1 MPIMRNHH
9 MRSAAPSACAGRT
22 QTEKS
27 TYFNGGLFAGISLS
41 IRFNRLILFR
51 VLACFFIGLYKI
63 FLSYLLLSCQGL
75 ILSTHAV
82 CHYLL
87 PFLSDS
93 LVVCC
98 LSSYVPFLVAL
109 SLFLLF
115 LSTLLS
121 FSCLSPLLVLSIVH
135 VVILFLT

>member
-1 MPIMRNHH
+1 MR
-9 MRSAAPSACAGRT
+9 RTYAA
-22 QTEKS
+22 EKS

-109 SLFLLF
+109 SLLHHRIGDLERFRHEVELGNKLHHRIGD
-115 LSTLLS
+115 LEM
-121 FSCLSPLLVLSIVH
+121 
-135 VVILFLT
+135 